1 MGDLNP
7 VLIGVTLALAAS
19 TVGVMALLS
28 PKNRPAFAYAQLLLM
43 VGIYV
48 GFAIIA
54 FDAKEFP
61 VRADWSILLVESLTA
76 LVFLVLGLAALSSSR
91 PWILGALILAHGG
104 VDLLHLLMNAAHS
117 PEWYAFLCIVYDA
130 IAGVAAIYFLSPDL
144 KAGQTV
150 AEPR

>member
-1 MGDLNP
+1 MGGLNP

-19 TVGVMALLS
+19 SVGVMALLS
-28 PKNRPAFAYAQLLLM
+28 PKNRPAFVYAQLMMM

-76 LVFLVLGLAALSSSR
+76 MVFLVLGLAALDFGSR
-91 PWILGALILAHGG
+91 PCGPLALLILAPWAP
-104 VDLLHLLMNAAHS
+104 M
-117 PEWYAFLCIVYDA
+117 I
-130 IAGVAAIYFLSPDL
+130 
-144 KAGQTV
+144 
-150 AEPR
+150 